1 MSFIL
6 LIFVQQLKTRN
17 MKKSV
22 LNSLVDVL
30 TNAME
35 IINMEE
41 FIQMFSDELEEERL
55 KNLWNKYWELL
66 GYSRFF
72 NSSEDWENFILE
84 TY

>member
-1 MSFIL
+1 
-6 LIFVQQLKTRN
+6 
-17 MKKSV
+17 MKQSL

-30 TNAME
+30 TNTME
-35 IINMEE
+35 IINKEE

-55 KNLWNKYWELL
+55 ENLWNKYWELS
-66 GYSRFF
+66 GNSRFF